1 MDRREAI
8 SRVAWLLGGTIV
20 GANLFMEV
28 GCQSPSKK
36 VNELFNEDQVNMLN
50 EVGETILPA
59 TSSPGA
65 KAANVGP
72 FMAVM
77 VKDCYTERDQ
87 KVFLDGLDKLEKDFD
102 EKYGS
107 SFAEAT
113 ADKRTEFLTA
123 LDAEQKKYTE
133 TKKEEDSSHYFRMIK
148 ELTLLGFFTSEV
160 GCTKAQRYVDVP
172 GKYDGNVP
180 YKKGD
185 KAWAAV

>member
-8 SRVAWLLGGTIV
+8 SRVAWLLGGTVV
-20 GANLFMEV
+20 GANLFMEY
-28 GCQSPSKK
+28 GCQPESKK
-36 VNELFNEDQVNMLN
+36 VNELFNQDQVNLMN

-65 KAANVGP
+65 KAAEVGT
-72 FMAVM
+72 FMTVM
-77 VKDCYTERDQ
+77 VKDCYTEKDQ
-87 KVFLDGLDKLEKDFD
+87 KVFLEGLDKLEKDFD
-102 EKYGS
+102 KKYGTG
-107 SFAEAT
+107 FMEAD
-113 ADKRTEFLTA
+113 AKKRTEFLTA

-133 TKKEEDSSHYFRMIK
+133 TKKEEDPAHYFRMLK

-172 GKYDGNVP
+172 GRYDGNVP

-185 KAWAAV
+185 KAWAQV